1 MGVVAALVT
10 VSSKHAVSA
19 LATVSSKHAVAALAT
34 VSSKRAVAVQAVFFL
49 KMLYRKDEL
58 GQGNFF
64 LNNLQF
70 AKMIG
75 SFRKNVNFM
84 KFLQ

>member
-1 MGVVAALVT
+1 MGVVA
-10 VSSKHAVSA
+10 A